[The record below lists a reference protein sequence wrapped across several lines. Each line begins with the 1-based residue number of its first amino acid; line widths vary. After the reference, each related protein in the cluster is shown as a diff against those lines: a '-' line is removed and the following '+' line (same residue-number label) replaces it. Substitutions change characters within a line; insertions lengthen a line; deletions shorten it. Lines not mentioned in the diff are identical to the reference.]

1 MSIYTF
7 TTKLC
12 GLLAGMAIPYGLNA
26 LGYQFYFVNASFDVL
41 MVIFVLFVWVETR
54 GLTLE
59 EVDKLFDSEKR
70 ETVIEHVKEEV
81 GVNLDR
87 AEDKTATVT
96 EARL

>member
-1 MSIYTF
+1 MFSLTSAIV
-7 TTKLC
+7 
-12 GLLAGMAIPYGLNA
+12 LAAMAIPYGLNA
-26 LGYQFYFVNASFDVL
+26 LGYQFYFVNACFDVL